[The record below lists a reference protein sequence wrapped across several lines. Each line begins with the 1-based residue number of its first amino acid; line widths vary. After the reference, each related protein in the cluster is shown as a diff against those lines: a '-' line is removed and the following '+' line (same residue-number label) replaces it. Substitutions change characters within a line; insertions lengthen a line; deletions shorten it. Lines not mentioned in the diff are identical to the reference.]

1 MPDDADAPAPDLPA
15 ERARRLADLEDLR
28 ARGVDPYPVR
38 FDRDR
43 TLAELRAD
51 FGDLPPGTETEV
63 RVRVAGRILLLR
75 RQGKLTFATV
85 RDQSDAVQLFVSR
98 GVLGDEEHDAFD
110 ALDLGDWV
118 GVDGTVM
125 TTRKGELSVKVDGFR
140 LLAKALRP
148 LPDKWHGLSD
158 VDTRF
163 RQRYVD
169 LIVNED
175 ARRVF
180 AIRFAAVAALGAS
193 SPTRGSSRSRRPCS
207 DTSSAAQPRA
217 RSSRITTRSTS
228 TSISGSRPSC
238 T

>member
-1 MPDDADAPAPDLPA
+1 MPDPPEASRTPEHASTPDAPA
-15 ERARRLADLEDLR
+15 ERARRLADVDELR

-43 TLAELRAD
+43 TLGELREA
-51 FGDLPPGTETEV
+51 FGELEAGTETDTA
-63 RVRVAGRILLLR
+63 VRVAGRILLIR

-85 RDQSDAVQLFVSR
+85 RDHTGSVQLFVSSDDV
-98 GVLGDEEHDAFD
+98 GEEGHQQFD
-110 ALDLGDWV
+110 RLDLGDWV

-125 TTRKGELSVKVDGFR
+125 TTRRGELSVKVRAFT

-169 LIVNED
+169 LIVNPD
-175 ARRVF
+175 VRRVF
-180 AIRFAAVAALGAS
+180 EIRFAAVAAIRPCSRSGA
-193 SPTRGSSRSRRPCS
+193 SSRSRHR
-207 DTSSAAQPRA
+207 R
-217 RSSRITTRSTS
+217 
-228 TSISGSRPSC
+228 
-238 T
+238 